1 MQKKTWLL
9 TSIFFLAFGPAMSG
23 ISVAQDFP
31 SKTIRIIVPAT
42 AGGPTD
48 AFARILG
55 SGMSAALKRPVIV
68 ENRPGASG
76 IIGTDIVAKAPA
88 DGYTLLLIASGH
100 AVNPSLYKSLPY
112 DTNELTPLSLV
123 ATSPN
128 VLVAHPSLPANSI
141 KELIALA
148 KSRPAQLTY
157 ASTAGIGS
165 GSHLS
170 AELFKSMA
178 SVEINHVPYKGNAP
192 ALNDL
197 LGGHVMLMFTG
208 VGPMLTHI
216 KSGKLKVLA
225 VTSRERLVPLPDVPA
240 IDETLRGYVARSW
253 WGILGPAKMPRDVVV
268 LLNREIVKVLSAP
281 EVRAQFAALDVEGG
295 GSSPQE
301 FGAFIQTEME
311 RTGKLVRTLGLQ
323 LEEK

>member
-1 MQKKTWLL
+1 MRDKAWWVA
-9 TSIFFLAFGPAMSG
+9 SIFLALVPASPG
-23 ISVAQDFP
+23 IGLAQDFP
-31 SKTIRIIVPAT
+31 TKTIRIIVPVT

-55 SGMSAALKRPVIV
+55 NGISAALKRPVIV

-76 IIGTDIVAKAPA
+76 IIGTDFVAKAPA

-100 AVNPSLYKSLPY
+100 AVNPSLYKNLPY
-112 DTNELTPLSLV
+112 ETNELTPLSLV

-128 VLVAHPSLPANSI
+128 VVVAHPSLPANSI

-148 KSRPAQLTY
+148 KSRPGQLTY
-157 ASTAGIGS
+157 ASTAGVGS

-178 SVEINHVPYKGNAP
+178 YVDINHVPYKGNAP

-216 KSGKLKVLA
+216 KSGKLKALA
-225 VTSRERLVPLPDVPA
+225 VTSRERLAPLPDVPA
-240 IDETLRGYVARSW
+240 IDETLPGYEARSW
-253 WGILGPAKMPRDVVV
+253 WGILGPAKMPRDVVA
-268 LLNREIVKVLSAP
+268 LLNREIVKVLSTP
-281 EVRAQFAALDVEGG
+281 EVRAQFAALDVEGR
-295 GSSPQE
+295 GSTSQE

-311 RTGKLVRTLGLQ
+311 RTSKIVRALGLQ
-323 LEEK
+323 MEAK